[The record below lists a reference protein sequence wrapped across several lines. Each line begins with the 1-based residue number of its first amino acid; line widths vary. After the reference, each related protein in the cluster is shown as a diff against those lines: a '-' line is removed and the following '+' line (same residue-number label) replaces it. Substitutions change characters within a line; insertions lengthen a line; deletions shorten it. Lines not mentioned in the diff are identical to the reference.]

1 VLRKLERY
9 YGRPVDVEF
18 AVLLGE
24 GRPPR
29 PMLRLLQCRPQT
41 DREQAARPRIPR
53 DVPAEDVLFTSY
65 QMVPHGAVYNIR
77 YVVYV
82 DPMAYTR
89 IPELS
94 ARLEIARVIGRLNR
108 RLAGERFILIGPG
121 RWGSVNPYLGVK
133 VGYADIYNA
142 RALVEI
148 GLRGAQG
155 APEPSYGTHFFRDL
169 IEAQIYPLAL
179 IPDDERAAFRADFFL
194 RAPNILAAL
203 LPEEASHAGVVKVID
218 IPAVASGRYLHL
230 VMDGDQEEAMAYLG
244 PKVEDPGA

>member
-1 VLRKLERY
+1 
-9 YGRPVDVEF
+9 
-18 AVLLGE
+18 
-24 GRPPR
+24 
-29 PMLRLLQCRPQT
+29 
-41 DREQAARPRIPR
+41 
-53 DVPAEDVLFTSY
+53 
-65 QMVPHGAVYNIR
+65 
-77 YVVYV
+77 
-82 DPMAYTR
+82 
-89 IPELS
+89 
-94 ARLEIARVIGRLNR
+94 
-108 RLAGERFILIGPG
+108 
-121 RWGSVNPYLGVK
+121 VNPYLGVK

>member
-1 VLRKLERY
+1 
-9 YGRPVDVEF
+9 
-18 AVLLGE
+18 
-24 GRPPR
+24 
-29 PMLRLLQCRPQT
+29 
-41 DREQAARPRIPR
+41 
-53 DVPAEDVLFTSY
+53 
-65 QMVPHGAVYNIR
+65 
-77 YVVYV
+77 
-82 DPMAYTR
+82 
-89 IPELS
+89 
-94 ARLEIARVIGRLNR
+94 
-108 RLAGERFILIGPG
+108 
-121 RWGSVNPYLGVK
+121 

-194 RAPNILAAL
+194 RALNILAAL